1 MGYIVY
7 YCDVFGRKAYD
18 EVVASSAE
26 EAIEMVR
33 EYYADGLYIPKII
46 AVERQG
52 GVY

>member
-7 YCDVFGRKAYD
+7 YFDVFGQKTYD

-26 EAIEMVR
+26 EAIETVR

-52 GVY
+52 G